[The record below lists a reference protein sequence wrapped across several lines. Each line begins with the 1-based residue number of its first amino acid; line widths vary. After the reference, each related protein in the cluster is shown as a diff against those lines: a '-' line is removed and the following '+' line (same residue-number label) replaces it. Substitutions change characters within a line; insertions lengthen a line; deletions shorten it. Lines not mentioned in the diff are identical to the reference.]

1 MRRMLLIGALAL
13 GLSCQAAP
21 DTRPPLTPLPD
32 TGEAP
37 TYKTILDRA
46 RNLAGTATD
55 AFYADNWVRLEEV
68 ATRLEH
74 TATFLPRVKDA
85 PDRQKDTLTNLG
97 GDLVKLSRQLKDAAN
112 TKDVEKTNEVMK
124 NINLKVRELRPGDGS

>member
-1 MRRMLLIGALAL
+1 MRRMLPIGVLAL
-13 GLSCQAAP
+13 VLACQAGP

-37 TYKTILDRA
+37 TYKILLDRA

-68 ATRLEH
+68 ALRLEH
-74 TATFLPRVKDA
+74 TATFLPKAKDA
-85 PDRQKDTLTNLG
+85 PDKQKDALTTLG
-97 GDLVKLSRQLKDAAN
+97 GDLVKLSRQLKDAA
-112 TKDVEKTNEVMK
+112 TGKDVEKTNEVMK
-124 NINLKVRELRPGDGS
+124 QINLKVRELRPGDGT